1 MSGSTRPAAGW
12 SLIPAVSRLL
22 FLRRACGNPAV
33 MSYRTERVAGPALSD
48 TLAYTLL
55 VGLVPAVTVQLT
67 ARRVPRQTL
76 VSRRHR

>member
-1 MSGSTRPAAGW
+1 
-12 SLIPAVSRLL
+12 
-22 FLRRACGNPAV
+22 